1 MSNGESP
8 DLAFTLDQALARK
21 SKEEAE
27 NTRRRIVSAAAE
39 FREWGIGGSLR
50 LPFRTG

>member
-1 MSNGESP
+1 MSNGKSP

-27 NTRRRIVSAAAE
+27 NTRRRIVSAAAAE
-39 FREWGIGGSLR
+39 FREWGIRGSLR
-50 LPFRTG
+50 LPF